1 MSNNT
6 KVIMKSMFQ
15 LIASLACVAALTAC
29 GAPASTNKAEDLPP
43 QPAYLKTELAAGSGD
58 QVVANDLVQVTYST
72 FLYDSTKPN
81 SRGAQVDGSPSAIYA
96 IGTGRWLPG
105 ADQGVIGMRKGGT
118 VQLVLPSNLAYGV
131 YTYKNP
137 AFTTGVAANT
147 PVVMEITVLGISK
160 PSPSAQVT
168 IIDKT
173 IGTGA
178 EVSATKT
185 LVVHYTG
192 WVYDKT
198 AADQHGT
205 KFDSSVDKGTPFEFT
220 LSSSVIEGWK
230 RGVVG
235 MKVGGK
241 RTLIIPPELG
251 YGFTAQTNIPA
262 GSTLIFDIEL
272 LSIK

>member
-1 MSNNT
+1 
-6 KVIMKSMFQ
+6 MKSMFQ

-29 GAPASTNKAEDLPP
+29 GSPASTNKAEELPP
-43 QPAYLKTELAAGSGD
+43 QPSYAKTDLAAGSGD

-81 SRGAQVDGSPSAIYA
+81 LRGAQVDGSPSAIYA

-105 ADQGVIGMRKGGT
+105 ADLGVIGMRKGGT
-118 VQLVLPSNLAYGV
+118 AQLVLPSNYAYGV
-131 YTYKNP
+131 YTYANP
-137 AFTTGVAANT
+137 AYTAKVAANT
-147 PVVMEITVLGISK
+147 PVVMEITVLGITK

-168 IIDKT
+168 IIDQT

-178 EVSATKT
+178 EVTATKT
-185 LVVHYTG
+185 LTVHYTG

-198 AADQHGT
+198 AANQRGT
-205 KFDSSVDKGTPFEFT
+205 KFDSSVDKGTPFDFT

-272 LSIK
+272 LSMK

>member
-1 MSNNT
+1 MFNNT

-29 GAPASTNKAEDLPP
+29 GAPASTTKTEDVAP
-43 QPAYLKTELAAGSGD
+43 QPVYLKTELAAGSGAE
-58 QVVANDLVQVTYST
+58 VVANDLVQVSYST

-81 SRGAQVDGSPSAIYA
+81 SRGAQVDGSPSAVYA

-105 ADQGVIGMRKGGT
+105 AEVGVLGMRKGGT
-118 VQLVLPSNLAYGV
+118 VLAYGV
-131 YTYKNP
+131 YSYTNP
-137 AFTTGVAANT
+137 AYTAKVGANT
-147 PVVMEITVLGISK
+147 PLVMEITVLGITK

-168 IIDKT
+168 IIDKVV
-173 IGTGA
+173 GTGA

-185 LVVHYTG
+185 LTAHYTG
-192 WVYDKT
+192 WIYDAT
-198 AADQHGT
+198 AADQHGV
-205 KFDSSVDKGTPFEFT
+205 KFDSSVDKNVPLEFT
-220 LSSSVIEGWK
+220 IAGNVVIEGWK
-230 RGVVG
+230 RGLVG

-251 YGFTAQTNIPA
+251 YGFDAQTAIPA

-272 LSIK
+272 LSVK

>member
-1 MSNNT
+1 MFNNT

-29 GAPASTNKAEDLPP
+29 GSPASTTKTEELPP
-43 QPAYLKTELAAGSGD
+43 QPVYAKTELAAGSGD

-81 SRGAQVDGSPSAIYA
+81 SRGAQVDGSPSAVYA

-118 VQLVLPSNLAYGV
+118 VQLVLPTNLAYGV
-131 YTYKNP
+131 YTFANP
-137 AFTTGVAANT
+137 AYTAKVAANT
-147 PVVMEITVLGISK
+147 PVVMEITVLGITK

-168 IIDKT
+168 IIDKV

-178 EVSATKT
+178 EVTATKT
-185 LVVHYTG
+185 LSVHYTG
-192 WVYDKT
+192 WIYDKT
-198 AADQHGT
+198 AADQHGA

-251 YGFTAQTNIPA
+251 YGFTAQASIPA

-272 LSIK
+272 LGMK